1 MRALASRE
9 RGLPNPSPGMHVL
22 SGLVAGIASTLC
34 WLYILRV
41 ASLSRACG
49 LTSLTCVFIT
59 LASVYLFGEQIRR
72 PHVVRTVLIVIGI
85 ACLVSGD

>member
-1 MRALASRE
+1 
-9 RGLPNPSPGMHVL
+9 MHVV

-41 ASLSRACG
+41 ASLVEGLR

-72 PHVVRTVLIVIGI
+72 PHVVRTVLIAIGI
-85 ACLVSGD
+85 ACLVSRD